1 MFFVLTQKIITHV
14 TIFIYRRRIKANRF
28 FLKILLKTLIPCIL
42 AFFFPGHLKYIKA
55 LVTNSVLS
63 VKPFPF
69 LKLQMSLQLPE

>member
-1 MFFVLTQKIITHV
+1 MLLFSFTGEELRLIDFFKKIV
-14 TIFIYRRRIKANRF
+14 
-28 FLKILLKTLIPCIL
+28 LKTLIPCIL

-55 LVTNSVLS
+55 LVINSVLS